1 MPAYSNIILKN
12 NKFTLQFQQMSENRK
27 IPVSRRSFIRNVSLA
42 SVFLLG
48 GRITSLSAE
57 EVYRLRKR
65 VTLRFVVASDSHY
78 GQPKTDFDGMI
89 EKIIGQVNSFHAN
102 SPLDFC
108 VINGDII
115 HNEKPLL
122 PLAKKQLEK
131 LTMPWYVTRGN
142 HDMVSETY
150 WQETWG
156 TPVNHDVV
164 IKKNA
169 IILGDTS
176 NEAGKYLAP
185 DLVWLKQK
193 LDEHKKKKQV
203 FLFLHI
209 PQAKWTVNG
218 IDTPAFF
225 ELIKNY
231 PNLKAV
237 FHGHEHDQDG
247 VKMSNHIPFFF
258 DSHIGGSW
266 GTAYK
271 GFRVV
276 ELMDDSSLITYM
288 MNPAEKMNEMTYS

>member
-1 MPAYSNIILKN
+1 
-12 NKFTLQFQQMSENRK
+12 MSDQK
-27 IPVSRRSFIRNVSLA
+27 LHAQSRRSFLRNISFA

-48 GRITSLSAE
+48 GGIRNLSAA
-57 EVYRLRKR
+57 EVYRLRKK
-65 VTLRFVVASDSHY
+65 VALRFVVASDSHY

-89 EKIIGQVNSFHAN
+89 EKIIGQINSFHN
-102 SPLDFC
+102 NHPLDFC

-115 HNEKPLL
+115 HNEKPLM
-122 PLAKKQLEK
+122 PLAKKQIEK

-142 HDMVSETY
+142 HDMVSTDY
-150 WQETWG
+150 WKEVWG

-164 IKKNA
+164 IKKKG

-176 NEAGKYLAP
+176 NEEGKYLSP
-185 DLVWLKQK
+185 DLVWLKQT
-193 LDEHKKKKQV
+193 LDKHQQHKQV

-209 PQAKWTVNG
+209 PQAKWTANG

-225 ELIKNY
+225 ELIKQY

-247 VKMSNHIPFFF
+247 VRMSNDIPFFF

-276 ELMDDSSLITYM
+276 ELIDDGSLVTYM
-288 MNPAEKMNEMTYS
+288 MNPIQKMNEMEYGGKSGTKVNS

>member
-1 MPAYSNIILKN
+1 MPDQKLYSL
-12 NKFTLQFQQMSENRK
+12 
-27 IPVSRRSFIRNVSLA
+27 SRRSFLRNMSFA

-48 GRITSLSAE
+48 GGIRHLSAA
-57 EVYRLRKR
+57 EVYGLRKK
-65 VTLRFVVASDSHY
+65 VSLRFVVASDSHY

-89 EKIIGQVNSFHAN
+89 EKIIGQINSFHIDN
-102 SPLDFC
+102 PLDFC

-115 HNEKPLL
+115 HNEKPLM
-122 PLAKKQLEK
+122 PLAKKQIEK

-142 HDMVSETY
+142 HDMVSTDY
-150 WQETWG
+150 WKEVWG

-164 IKKNA
+164 IKKKG

-176 NEAGKYLAP
+176 NEEGKYLSP
-185 DLVWLKQK
+185 DLVWLKQT
-193 LDEHKKKKQV
+193 LDKHQQHKQV

-209 PQAKWTVNG
+209 PQAKWTANG

-225 ELIKNY
+225 ELIKQY

-247 VKMSNHIPFFF
+247 VKMSNNIPFFF

-276 ELMDDSSLITYM
+276 ELMNDGSLVTYM
-288 MNPAEKMNEMTYS
+288 MDPVEKMNEMEYS

>member
-1 MPAYSNIILKN
+1 MSD
-12 NKFTLQFQQMSENRK
+12 QQSHSR
-27 IPVSRRSFIRNVSLA
+27 SRRSFLRNMSFA

-48 GRITSLSAE
+48 GGIRNLSAA
-57 EVYRLRKR
+57 EVYGLRKK

-89 EKIIGQVNSFHAN
+89 EKIIGQVNSFHN
-102 SPLDFC
+102 NNPLDFC

-115 HNEKPLL
+115 HNEKPLM
-122 PLAKKQLEK
+122 PLAKKQIEK

-142 HDMVSETY
+142 HDMVSTDY
-150 WQETWG
+150 WKEVWG

-164 IKKNA
+164 IKKKG

-176 NEAGKYLAP
+176 NEEGKYLSP
-185 DLVWLKQK
+185 DLVWLKQT
-193 LDEHKKKKQV
+193 LDKHQQHKQV

-209 PQAKWTVNG
+209 PQAKWTANG

-225 ELIKNY
+225 ELIKQY

-247 VKMSNHIPFFF
+247 VKMSGNIPFFF

-276 ELMDDSSLITYM
+276 ELMDDGSLVTYM
-288 MNPAEKMNEMTYS
+288 MNPVEKMNEMEYR

>member
-1 MPAYSNIILKN
+1 
-12 NKFTLQFQQMSENRK
+12 MSDQNSK
-27 IPVSRRSFIRNVSLA
+27 VSSRRSFIRDLSFA

-48 GRITSLSAE
+48 GGIQNLSAA
-57 EVYRLRKR
+57 EVYGLRKK
-65 VTLRFVVASDSHY
+65 VALRFVVASDSHY

-89 EKIIGQVNSFHAN
+89 EKIIGQVNSFHKN
-102 SPLDFC
+102 NPLDFC

-122 PLAKKQLEK
+122 PLAKKQIEK

-142 HDMVSETY
+142 HDMVSTDY
-150 WQETWG
+150 WQEVWG

-164 IKKNA
+164 IKKKG

-176 NEAGKYLAP
+176 NEEGKYLSP
-185 DLVWLKQK
+185 DLGWLKQT
-193 LDEHKKKKQV
+193 LDKHQQRKQV

-209 PQAKWTVNG
+209 PQAKWTANG

-225 ELIKNY
+225 ELIKQY

-247 VKMSNHIPFFF
+247 VKMSHNIPFFF

-266 GTAYK
+266 GTDYK

-276 ELMDDSSLITYM
+276 ELMEDGSLVTYM
-288 MNPAEKMNEMTYS
+288 MNPVERMNEMAYS

>member
-1 MPAYSNIILKN
+1 
-12 NKFTLQFQQMSENRK
+12 MSDQK
-27 IPVSRRSFIRNVSLA
+27 LHSHSRRSFIRNMSFA

-48 GRITSLSAE
+48 GGIRNLSAA
-57 EVYRLRKR
+57 EVYGLRKK

-89 EKIIGQVNSFHAN
+89 EKIIGQVTSFHN
-102 SPLDFC
+102 DNPLDFC

-122 PLAKKQLEK
+122 PLAKKQIEK

-142 HDMVSETY
+142 HDMVSTDY
-150 WQETWG
+150 WKEVWG
-156 TPVNHDVV
+156 TPVNQDAV
-164 IKKNA
+164 IKKKG

-176 NEAGKYLAP
+176 NEEGEYLSP
-185 DLVWLKQK
+185 DLVWLKQT
-193 LDEHKKKKQV
+193 LDKHQQYKQV

-209 PQAKWTVNG
+209 PQAKWTANG

-225 ELIKNY
+225 ELIKQY

-247 VKMSNHIPFFF
+247 VKMSNNIPFFF

-266 GTAYK
+266 GTSYK

-276 ELMDDSSLITYM
+276 ELMDDGSLVTYM
-288 MNPAEKMNEMTYS
+288 MNPVEKMNEMEYS

>member
-1 MPAYSNIILKN
+1 
-12 NKFTLQFQQMSENRK
+12 MSDQK
-27 IPVSRRSFIRNVSLA
+27 LHAQSRRSFLRNISFA

-48 GRITSLSAE
+48 GGIRNLSAA
-57 EVYRLRKR
+57 EVYGLRKK
-65 VTLRFVVASDSHY
+65 VALRFVVASDSHY

-89 EKIIGQVNSFHAN
+89 EKIIGQINSFHN
-102 SPLDFC
+102 NHPLDFC

-115 HNEKPLL
+115 HNEKPLM
-122 PLAKKQLEK
+122 PLAKKQIEK

-142 HDMVSETY
+142 HDMVSTDY
-150 WQETWG
+150 WKEVWG

-164 IKKNA
+164 IKKKG

-176 NEAGKYLAP
+176 NEEGKYLSP
-185 DLVWLKQK
+185 DLVWLKQT
-193 LDEHKKKKQV
+193 LDKHQQHKQV

-209 PQAKWTVNG
+209 PQAKWTANG

-225 ELIKNY
+225 ELIKQY

-247 VKMSNHIPFFF
+247 VRMSNDIPFFF

-276 ELMDDSSLITYM
+276 ELMDDGSLVTYM
-288 MNPAEKMNEMTYS
+288 MNPVEKMNEMEYGVKS

>member
-1 MPAYSNIILKN
+1 MPDQHS
-12 NKFTLQFQQMSENRK
+12 
-27 IPVSRRSFIRNVSLA
+27 PSRRSFLRNMSFA

-48 GRITSLSAE
+48 GGIRNLSAA
-57 EVYRLRKR
+57 EVYGLRKK
-65 VTLRFVVASDSHY
+65 VALRFVVASDSHY

-89 EKIIGQVNSFHAN
+89 EKIIGQVNSFHN
-102 SPLDFC
+102 SNPLDFC

-115 HNEKPLL
+115 HNEKPLM
-122 PLAKKQLEK
+122 PLAKKQIEK

-142 HDMVSETY
+142 HDMVSTDY
-150 WQETWG
+150 WKEVWG

-164 IKKNA
+164 IKKKG

-176 NEAGKYLAP
+176 NEEGKYLSP
-185 DLVWLKQK
+185 DLVWLKQT
-193 LDEHKKKKQV
+193 LDKHQHRKQV

-209 PQAKWTVNG
+209 PQAKWTANG

-225 ELIKNY
+225 ELIKQY

-276 ELMDDSSLITYM
+276 ELMDDGSLVTYM
-288 MNPAEKMNEMTYS
+288 MNPVEKMNEMEYGVKS

>member
-1 MPAYSNIILKN
+1 
-12 NKFTLQFQQMSENRK
+12 MSDQK
-27 IPVSRRSFIRNVSLA
+27 LHAQSRRSFLRNISFA

-48 GRITSLSAE
+48 GGIRNLSAA
-57 EVYRLRKR
+57 EVYRLRKK
-65 VTLRFVVASDSHY
+65 VALRFVVASDSHY

-89 EKIIGQVNSFHAN
+89 EKIIGQINSFHN
-102 SPLDFC
+102 NHPLDFC

-115 HNEKPLL
+115 HNEKPLM
-122 PLAKKQLEK
+122 PLAKKQIEK

-142 HDMVSETY
+142 HDMVSTDY
-150 WQETWG
+150 WKEVWG

-164 IKKNA
+164 IKKKG

-176 NEAGKYLAP
+176 NEEGKYLSP
-185 DLVWLKQK
+185 DLVWLKQT
-193 LDEHKKKKQV
+193 LDKHQQHKQV

-209 PQAKWTVNG
+209 PQAKWTANG

-225 ELIKNY
+225 ELIKQY

-247 VKMSNHIPFFF
+247 VKMSNDIPFFF

-276 ELMDDSSLITYM
+276 ELMDDGSLVTYM
-288 MNPAEKMNEMTYS
+288 MNPIEKMNEMEYS